1 MSALDYDA
9 TGLDPEYEV
18 EPTSLS
24 LPQRSN
30 ALSTKLSSILSTSF
44 VDADIRE
51 ALRTLDQRGTQN
63 TPEVRRRLR
72 LDAEKEVIERNGDI
86 IEDFGHVAEQLKRI
100 GSTIENLNRC
110 CEDLRQHVASAH
122 RETGPVLEE
131 ATTLFNR
138 RQETEIKKQLLGA
151 FNAHFVISDDDLES
165 LISPNTPVDERF
177 FTNLPRLKRVH
188 KDCQVLL
195 GSENQQ
201 LGLDLMDK
209 SSRDLNAAFQKLY
222 RWIQKEFRSLN
233 LENPQM
239 NASLRKSLRVLA
251 ERPTLFQSCLDFFA
265 ESRERNLSD
274 SFYAALTGTSSNSQ
288 ADDLTTKPIEYNA
301 HEPLRFVG
309 DVLAWT
315 HSATVSERESLEV
328 LFVSE
333 GDEIAK
339 GIRAGIES
347 EPWSQENAEAF
358 DGQKSL
364 EQLVNRDLSGV
375 ARALRQ
381 RVEQVI
387 QSDEDPVVAYKIANL
402 IDFYRVTFDRLLG
415 SDSSVLNTLS
425 TLQQS
430 ALRQYRTTMQEH
442 ISAVTAHVSKLPL
455 DLNVPDFLSEALDT
469 LKELMKSYDSSLAP
483 VESRDAGFMPTLTE
497 SLDPYL
503 DVCERM
509 ASKAEEPSQTIF
521 TVNCLLAAKSSLS
534 QFDFTTDRVSAID
547 DTIDD
552 HISKLVE
559 YQHAF
564 FLHMSGVHPILAA
577 LAPIS
582 ETDDDLK
589 SIRGLAPFHKQA
601 LTDASQILDDFL
613 PSALIDA
620 MENLRLLKNS
630 RMAEDVTS
638 EAASLFCE
646 DFQFVEGKLADADAL
661 SASGDHETDVVVS
674 ADQET
679 YSLRALYPRTSGDI
693 RVLLS

>member
-9 TGLDPEYEV
+9 TGLGSEYEV
-18 EPTSLS
+18 DTTILS
-24 LPQRSN
+24 PPQRSN
-30 ALSTKLSSILSTSF
+30 ALATKLSTILSTSF
-44 VDADIRE
+44 ADADIRE
-51 ALRTLDQRGTQN
+51 ALRTLDERGTQN
-63 TPEVRRRLR
+63 TPEFRRRLR
-72 LDAEKEVIERNGDI
+72 LDAQREVIERNGDI
-86 IEDFGHVAEQLKRI
+86 IKDFGHVAEQLKRI
-100 GSTIENLNRC
+100 GSTIDSLNRC
-110 CEDLRQHVASAH
+110 CEDLRQHVATAH

-131 ATTLFNR
+131 ATTLFIR
-138 RQETEIKKQLLGA
+138 KQEIDTKKQILDA

-165 LISPNTPVDERF
+165 LISPNTPVDDRF
-177 FTNLPRLKRVH
+177 FTNLPRLKKVH

-201 LGLDLMDK
+201 LGLELMDK

-222 RWIQKEFRSLN
+222 RWIQKEFRNLN

-239 NASLRKSLRVLA
+239 NASIRRSLRVLA

-288 ADDLTTKPIEYNA
+288 AEDLTTKPIEFNA

-309 DVLAWT
+309 DLLAWT

-347 EPWSQENAEAF
+347 EPWSQENVEAF
-358 DGQKSL
+358 DGRKSL
-364 EQLVNRDLSGV
+364 EQLVNRDLAGV

-387 QSDEDPVVAYKIANL
+387 QSDEDPVLAYKIANL

-415 SDSSVLNTLS
+415 TDSSVLVTLS
-425 TLQQS
+425 ALQQS
-430 ALRQYRTTMQEH
+430 ALRQHRTTMQEH
-442 ISAVTAHVSKLPL
+442 VNAVAAHVPKISPG
-455 DLNVPDFLSEALDT
+455 LNVPKFLAEALDR

-483 VESRDAGFMPTLTE
+483 PESRDAGFMPILAD

-503 DVCERM
+503 NVCEKM

-521 TVNCLLAAKSSLS
+521 SINCLLAAQSSLS
-534 QFDFTTDRVSAID
+534 QFDFTSERVSEID
-547 DTIDD
+547 DTVDEYV
-552 HISKLVE
+552 SKLVE

-564 FLHMSGVHPILAA
+564 FLHMSGVHPLLAA
-577 LAPIS
+577 LAPLT
-582 ETDDDLK
+582 ETDEDLK
-589 SIRGLAPFHKQA
+589 KISGLEPFQKQA
-601 LTDASQILDDFL
+601 LIDASQILDEFL
-613 PSALIDA
+613 PSALMDA

-646 DFQFVEGKLADADAL
+646 DFRFVERKLLAADAL
-661 SASGDHETDVVVS
+661 YTKGENETDDAS
-674 ADQET
+674 DHLAKF
-679 YSLRALYPRTSGDI
+679 SLRTLFPRTSGEI

>member
-9 TGLDPEYEV
+9 TGLGPEYEV
-18 EPTSLS
+18 ESTVLT

-30 ALSTKLSSILSTSF
+30 AISTKLSSILSTSF

-51 ALRTLDQRGTQN
+51 TLRTLDERETRN
-63 TPEVRRRLR
+63 TPETRRGLR
-72 LDAEKEVIERNGDI
+72 LDAQKEVIERNGDI
-86 IEDFGHVAEQLKRI
+86 IKDFGHVAEQLKRI
-100 GSTIENLNRC
+100 GSTIDSLNRC
-110 CEDLRQHVASAH
+110 CEDLRQHVAIAH

-131 ATTLFNR
+131 ATSLFIHK
-138 RQETEIKKQLLGA
+138 QEIETKKQLLDA
-151 FNAHFVISDDDLES
+151 FVEHFVISDDDLES
-165 LISPNTPVDERF
+165 LISPNTPVDDRF
-177 FTNLPRLKRVH
+177 FANLPRLKKVH

-209 SSRDLNAAFQKLY
+209 SSRDLNTAFQKLY
-222 RWIQKEFRSLN
+222 RWIQKEFRNLN

-239 NASLRKSLRVLA
+239 NASIRRSLRVLA

-274 SFYAALTGTSSNSQ
+274 SFYAALTGTSSNSE
-288 ADDLTTKPIEYNA
+288 AEDLTTKPIEYNA

-309 DVLAWT
+309 DLLAWT

-328 LFVSE
+328 LFISE

-347 EPWSQENAEAF
+347 EPWSQENVEAF
-358 DGQKSL
+358 DGRKSL
-364 EQLVNRDLSGV
+364 EQLVNRDLAGV

-387 QSDEDPVVAYKIANL
+387 QGDEDPVLAYQIANL

-415 SDSSVLNTLS
+415 TNSSVLLTLS

-430 ALRQYRTTMQEH
+430 ALRQYRTTMQEQVN
-442 ISAVTAHVSKLPL
+442 AVMAHVPKISP
-455 DLNVPDFLSEALDT
+455 DLNVPEFFSDALDR
-469 LKELMKSYDSSLAP
+469 LKALMKSYDSSLAP
-483 VESRDAGFMPTLTE
+483 EESRDIGFMPILSE

-503 DVCERM
+503 DLCEKM

-521 TVNCLLAAKSSLS
+521 IVNCFLAAKSCLS
-534 QFDFTTDRVSAID
+534 QFNFTSERVTDIEG
-547 DTIDD
+547 TIDD
-552 HISKLVE
+552 YMSKLVE
-559 YQHAF
+559 FQHAF
-564 FLHMSGVHPILAA
+564 FLHMSGVHPLLAA
-577 LAPIS
+577 LAPLAEDDEDLESIS
-582 ETDDDLK
+582 
-589 SIRGLAPFHKQA
+589 GLEPFQKQA
-601 LTDASQILDDFL
+601 LSDASQILDDFL
-613 PSALIDA
+613 PSALLDA

-630 RMAEDVTS
+630 RMAEDVTA
-638 EAASLFCE
+638 EAVNLFCE
-646 DFQFVEGKLADADAL
+646 DFQFVERKLIDVDAL
-661 SASGDHETDVVVS
+661 YARGDHEIDDAS
-674 ADQET
+674 ENQEK
-679 YSLRALYPRTSGDI
+679 SSFRALFPRTSGEI